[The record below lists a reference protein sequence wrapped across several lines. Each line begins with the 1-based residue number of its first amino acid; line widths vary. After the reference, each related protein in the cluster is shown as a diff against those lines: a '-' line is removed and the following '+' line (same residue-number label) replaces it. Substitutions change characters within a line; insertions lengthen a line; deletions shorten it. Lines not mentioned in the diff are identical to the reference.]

1 MGTSWYPFCDHGR
14 FWVRWWF
21 RTLVGGRWCWK
32 NEVGVV
38 GLEHSRAQKLAGLVS
53 SAGEGAGPHKAQCG
67 EACPTSLAVTGNN
80 TDLAIK
86 AIPNLLVINH
96 PPDSCEW
103 KWKNLIPH
111 PLHPPPRLAQLWGFR
126 LPLGIYGVRCWGLV
140 HPPPLFQGPGSAW
153 TGHRSARADSCP
165 GTRKQ
170 GGAGRL
176 PQPLPG
182 RPPGIQAG
190 TWPAGAW
197 GWGKLVISAPASS
210 LHTPSLSLAP
220 PLFLSLLQ
228 PPGANIISPSLPFL
242 VFPPLT
248 L

>member
-1 MGTSWYPFCDHGR
+1 M
-14 FWVRWWF
+14 
-21 RTLVGGRWCWK
+21 
-32 NEVGVV
+32 
-38 GLEHSRAQKLAGLVS
+38 S

-111 PLHPPPRLAQLWGFR
+111 PLHPSTPRLAQLWGFR
-126 LPLGIYGVRCWGLV
+126 LPLGIYGVRCWGAG
-140 HPPPLFQGPGSAW
+140 HPPSAFQGPGSAW
-153 TGHRSARADSCP
+153 TGHRSARADSCR

-170 GGAGRL
+170 GGAGGF

-182 RPPGIQAG
+182 RPLGSRLELGQQEHG
-190 TWPAGAW
+190 VGES
-197 GWGKLVISAPASS
+197 LSSSAQLS

-220 PLFLSLLQ
+220 PLSL
-228 PPGANIISPSLPFL
+228 PPAATGCQHYSPSPFL
-242 VFPPLT
+242 IFPPLPSDPRQPPPPPPPRPGRSP
-248 L
+248 LGKSFHPQSFAPCSKC